1 MKDSRLEVPFSYLNN
16 TPCSREVPKGLFM
29 IANPIRANIQL
40 SSPSECAVIQVDE
53 IRVCVVSKNWVSL
66 PLGAQKLYENGG
78 INITKEK
85 ADKWNTRLQHHE
97 FQVLANNTAKTA
109 SLDAVRAFVD
119 AQAQTAITCW

>member
-1 MKDSRLEVPFSYLNN
+1 MCSDSGRRNSRL
-16 TPCSREVPKGLFM
+16 RGLQKLGFT
-29 IANPIRANIQL
+29 
-40 SSPSECAVIQVDE
+40 
-53 IRVCVVSKNWVSL
+53 

-109 SLDAVRAFVD
+109 SLDAVGAFVD

>member
-1 MKDSRLEVPFSYLNN
+1 
-16 TPCSREVPKGLFM
+16 M
-29 IANPIRANIQL
+29 IANPIRADIQL

-53 IRVCVVSKNWVSL
+53 IRVCVVSKPWVLL

-85 ADKWNTRLQHHE
+85 AEKWNTRLQHHE

>member
-1 MKDSRLEVPFSYLNN
+1 
-16 TPCSREVPKGLFM
+16 M

-66 PLGAQKLYENGG
+66 PLGAQKLYENDG

-85 ADKWNTRLQHHE
+85 AEKWNTRLQHNE